1 MVVGTPTQQL
11 ALSYQLKT
19 YYFLLR
25 SLYIKNYAL
34 IEEIT
39 VSFDSGLSIIT
50 GETGAGKSILLGA
63 LGLLLGGRSTS
74 DMIRSGAEKAIV
86 EAEFDLADYPHIIRH
101 LTASEFEVS
110 DSTLIIRRE
119 VNRKGTSR
127 AFINDTPASITSLK
141 EVGELLVD
149 LHGQHEHQSL
159 LNSDRHISFLDDY
172 ASVSKQLD
180 TYRGIFTEFS
190 TLRSSYQKL
199 ISDREASEKER
210 SFLEFQLQEIE
221 SVNPQNNEDIEI
233 DQQLKKLEHSEE
245 LQMVASQL
253 HSILYDSD
261 GSVFERLSA
270 AKALVEKLR
279 RFDESFATPLGEITT
294 SLESI
299 RELAHTAA
307 RYNEQIESNP
317 AALDELRT
325 RQVQINRLKKKYG
338 PDLSDVINLQER
350 LEDQLGDGGSIDDQI
365 RSTAKQLGDLQ
376 QKATKAA
383 IELSETRKKAAKKF
397 EKEIIV
403 ELSTLGIEQASFIVD
418 SSTNEMSADDEF
430 ASAVSIKGKAIGANK
445 NGIDKVEF
453 LLSTNKGESPKPLAK
468 VASGGEVSR
477 IMLSIKSVLSA
488 SEQIPVL
495 IFDEIDTGI
504 SGRIA
509 QRVGTAMKKLARK
522 HQLISIT
529 HLGQIAAFGD
539 HHYIVEKST
548 KGTATTSQLRLLTQ
562 KEHEAEIARLLAGES
577 VTDTSLK
584 AARSLVEEAE
594 SLAA

>member
-1 MVVGTPTQQL
+1 M
-11 ALSYQLKT
+11 
-19 YYFLLR
+19 LR
-25 SLYIKNYAL
+25 SLFIKNYAL

-63 LGLLLGGRSTS
+63 LGLLLGERSTS

-86 EAEFDLADYPHIIRH
+86 EAEFDLIDYPHITRH
-101 LTASEFEVS
+101 LTDSEFEIS
-110 DSTLIIRRE
+110 DPTLIIRRE
-119 VNRKGTSR
+119 INRKGTSR
-127 AFINDTPASITSLK
+127 AFVNDSPASITSLK

-159 LNSDRHISFLDDY
+159 LNSDRHISFLDEY
-172 ASVSKQLD
+172 ASVSKQLEI
-180 TYRGIFTEFS
+180 YRGFYTEFN
-190 TLRSSYQKL
+190 TLHSKYEKL
-199 ISDREASEKER
+199 IANREASEKER
-210 SFLEFQLQEIE
+210 SFLEFQLQEIDG
-221 SVNPQNNEDIEI
+221 VNPKPNEDEEIE
-233 DQQLKKLEHSEE
+233 QHLKKLEHSEE

-279 RFDESFATPLGEITT
+279 RFDESFATPLGEIST

-307 RYNEQIESNP
+307 RYNEHIEADP
-317 AALDELRT
+317 AALDELRS

-338 PDLSDVINLQER
+338 PDLADVIALQER
-350 LEDQLGDGGSIDDQI
+350 LKEQLGDGGSIDEQI
-365 RSTAKQLGDLQ
+365 KSIATQLSGLQ
-376 QKATKAA
+376 QKASKAA
-383 IELSETRKKAAKKF
+383 TELSETRKKTAKKF
-397 EKEIIV
+397 EKEIIA

-418 SSTNEMSADDEF
+418 SSTNEMATSDEF
-430 ASAVSIKGKAIGANK
+430 ASAVLIKGKPIATNK
-445 NGIDKVEF
+445 NGIDKIEF

-477 IMLSIKSVLSA
+477 IMLSIKTVLSA

-509 QRVGTAMKKLARK
+509 QRVGTAMKKLARR

-548 KGTATTSQLRLLTQ
+548 KGAATTSQLRLLTQ

-594 SLAA
+594 SLVT